1 MKKRLLSLLL
11 MILSMSL
18 LLTACKVSQK
28 ETFNFGS
35 NEYGNYLIY
44 ENEKDGKFA
53 STRVESMEQEAEDH
67 ITTPFS
73 SVSPQKN

>member
-1 MKKRLLSLLL
+1 MKKRLLLLLL

-18 LLTACKVSQK
+18 LLTACKASRK

-44 ENEKDGKFA
+44 EKDGKFA
-53 STRVESMEQEAEDH
+53 STRAESTEQEAEDLT
-67 ITTPFS
+67 TTPS
-73 SVSPQKN
+73 SLASPLKN

>member
-1 MKKRLLSLLL
+1 MRKRLLSLLL

-18 LLTACKVSQK
+18 LLTACKGSRK

-44 ENEKDGKFA
+44 EKDGKFD
-53 STRVESMEQEAEDH
+53 STPVVNMEQEVEGPT
-67 ITTPFS
+67 TTPS
-73 SVSPQKN
+73 SSASPQKN

>member
-18 LLTACKVSQK
+18 LLTACKVSRK

-44 ENEKDGKFA
+44 EKDGKFA
-53 STRVESMEQEAEDH
+53 STRAESTEQEAEGLT
-67 ITTPFS
+67 TTPFS
-73 SVSPQKN
+73 LASPQKN

>member
-1 MKKRLLSLLL
+1 MKKRLLLLLL

-18 LLTACKVSQK
+18 LLMACKASQK

-44 ENEKDGKFA
+44 EKDGKFD
-53 STRVESMEQEAEDH
+53 STRAVNTEQEAEDH
-67 ITTPFS
+67 TITQS
-73 SVSPQKN
+73 SSASPQKN

>member
-1 MKKRLLSLLL
+1 MQKRLLLLLL

-18 LLTACKVSQK
+18 LLMACKVSRK

-44 ENEKDGKFA
+44 EKDGKFA
-53 STRVESMEQEAEDH
+53 STRAESTEQEAEDLT
-67 ITTPFS
+67 TTPFS
-73 SVSPQKN
+73 LAFPQKN

>member
-44 ENEKDGKFA
+44 EKDGKFA
-53 STRVESMEQEAEDH
+53 STRAESTEQEAEDH
-67 ITTPFS
+67 TITQS
-73 SVSPQKN
+73 SSASPQKN

>member
-18 LLTACKVSQK
+18 LLTACKASQK

-44 ENEKDGKFA
+44 EKDGKFA
-53 STRVESMEQEAEDH
+53 STRAESTEQEVEGH

>member
-1 MKKRLLSLLL
+1 MKKRLLLLLL

-18 LLTACKVSQK
+18 LLMACKASRK
-28 ETFNFGS
+28 EIFNFGS

-44 ENEKDGKFA
+44 EKDGKFA
-53 STRVESMEQEAEDH
+53 FTPAANMEQEAEDH
-67 ITTPFS
+67 ITTPSS

>member
-18 LLTACKVSQK
+18 LLTACKVSRK

-44 ENEKDGKFA
+44 EKDGKFA
-53 STRVESMEQEAEDH
+53 STPAVNTEQEAEDH
-67 ITTPFS
+67 TITQS
-73 SVSPQKN
+73 SSASPQKN

>member
-1 MKKRLLSLLL
+1 

-18 LLTACKVSQK
+18 LLTACKASRK

-44 ENEKDGKFA
+44 EKDGKFA
-53 STRVESMEQEAEDH
+53 STRAESTEQEAEDL

-73 SVSPQKN
+73 LASPQKN

>member
-18 LLTACKVSQK
+18 LLTACKASRK

-44 ENEKDGKFA
+44 EKDGKFA
-53 STRVESMEQEAEDH
+53 STRAESTEQEAEDLT
-67 ITTPFS
+67 TTPFS
-73 SVSPQKN
+73 LASPQKN

>member
-18 LLTACKVSQK
+18 LLTACKASRK

-44 ENEKDGKFA
+44 EKDGKFA
-53 STRVESMEQEAEDH
+53 STPAVNMEQEAEDH
-67 ITTPFS
+67 ITTPS
-73 SVSPQKN
+73 SLASPQKN

>member
-18 LLTACKVSQK
+18 LLTACKASRK

-44 ENEKDGKFA
+44 EKDGKFA
-53 STRVESMEQEAEDH
+53 STRAESTGQEAEDLT
-67 ITTPFS
+67 TTPFS
-73 SVSPQKN
+73 LASPQKN